1 VSAVA
6 GLRGGA
12 RLRPALQPAAVLA
25 VASAS
30 SFLVYLDATIVNVAF
45 PDIRASFSGATL
57 AGLSWILSA
66 YGLVF
71 AALLVPGGRYADV
84 VGGRRLFL
92 AGLAAFTVGSV
103 LCASAP
109 SVPLLV
115 AARVLQ
121 AAGGALLVPASQLLV
136 MAAFPPEQRM
146 KVIGVMAG
154 VAALASA
161 LGPVLGGL
169 MVDLGGWRLVFLV
182 NLPVGLAALAL
193 GRRMPTP
200 PVRSLVSRPDLLGSV
215 LAVAA
220 VGALALGAV
229 QGPVWGWGDPRTI
242 GSFVASALLTPLLVW
257 RCARH
262 PAPVLELA
270 LFRARSFSTGNLGAL
285 LLGTSFFGLV
295 LANSLFL
302 TQVWGYSV
310 LRTGLAIAP
319 GPLASAAAAIIAG
332 RFTDRIDPRRF
343 ILPGAVISAAAAV
356 WLATQ
361 VGPEPAFLAEWLPA
375 TLLMGIGVGL
385 GFATIVAV
393 CVRDLGPAQLGI
405 GSGMSATT
413 RQLGAVLGVAI
424 LIAILGPVPG
434 PEAYD
439 AGWWAMAA
447 LALLAVAP
455 VALIGRARMVAPANG
470 GIEG

>member
-1 VSAVA
+1 MSAVA

-92 AGLAAFTVGSV
+92 AGLAAFTAGSV

-115 AARVLQ
+115 SARVFQ

-182 NLPVGLAALAL
+182 NLPIGLAALAL
-193 GRRMPTP
+193 GRRMPAP
-200 PVRSLVSRPDLLGSV
+200 PVRSMVSRPDLLGSV

-242 GSFVASALLTPLLVW
+242 GSFVASALLAPLLVW

-262 PAPVLELA
+262 PAPVLELS
-270 LFRARSFSTGNLGAL
+270 LFRGRSFSTGNLGAL

-332 RFTDRIDPRRF
+332 RFTDRVDPRRF
-343 ILPGAVISAAAAV
+343 ILPGAVISAIAAV

-361 VGPEPAFLAEWLPA
+361 VGQEPAFLAEWLPA

-413 RQLGAVLGVAI
+413 RQIGAVLGVAI
-424 LIAILGPVPG
+424 LVAILGPVPG
-434 PEAYD
+434 PAAYD

-455 VALIGRARMVAPANG
+455 ITLIGRGSR
-470 GIEG
+470 

>member
-1 VSAVA
+1 MSAVA
-6 GLRGGA
+6 VPRAGAHPGLR
-12 RLRPALQPAAVLA
+12 PAAVLA
-25 VASAS
+25 IGSAS

-45 PDIRASFSGATL
+45 PDVRASF
-57 AGLSWILSA
+57 AGSILPSLSWILSA
-66 YGLVF
+66 YAIVF
-71 AALLVPGGRYADV
+71 AALLVPGGRFADV

-92 AGLAAFTVGSV
+92 AGLAGFTMGSV
-103 LCASAP
+103 LCATAP
-109 SVPLLV
+109 SVELLV

-136 MAAFPPEQRM
+136 MAAHPPDQRM
-146 KVIGVMAG
+146 RAIGVMAG

-182 NLPVGLAALAL
+182 NLPIGLAALFL
-193 GRRMPTP
+193 GRRMPQP
-200 PVRSLVSRPDLLGSV
+200 PVRGAIARPDLVGALV
-215 LAVAA
+215 AVAA
-220 VGALALGAV
+220 VGSLALGAV
-229 QGPVWGWGDPRTI
+229 QGPVWGWGDPRTV
-242 GSFVASALLTPLLVW
+242 SAFVASALLAPLLVW
-257 RCARH
+257 RSAVH

-270 LFRARSFSTGNLGAL
+270 LFRVRSFRTGNLGAL
-285 LLGTSFFGLV
+285 LLGTSFFGLL
-295 LANSLFL
+295 LANSLYL

-310 LRTGLAIAP
+310 LRAGLAIAP
-319 GPLASAAAAIIAG
+319 GPLASAAAAMTAA

-343 ILPGAVISAAAAV
+343 ILPGAVISALAGV

-361 VGPEPAFLAEWLPA
+361 VGSERAYASEWLPG

-405 GSGMSATT
+405 GSGMSATA
-413 RQLGAVLGVAI
+413 RQIGAVLGVAT
-424 LIAILGPVPG
+424 LVAILGPAPDAG
-434 PEAYD
+434 AYD

-447 LALLAVAP
+447 LALVAAVP
-455 VALIGRARMVAPANG
+455 VALIGRRAAPAAV
-470 GIEG
+470 

>member
-1 VSAVA
+1 
-6 GLRGGA
+6 
-12 RLRPALQPAAVLA
+12 
-25 VASAS
+25 
-30 SFLVYLDATIVNVAF
+30 
-45 PDIRASFSGATL
+45 
-57 AGLSWILSA
+57 
-66 YGLVF
+66 
-71 AALLVPGGRYADV
+71 
-84 VGGRRLFL
+84 
-92 AGLAAFTVGSV
+92 
-103 LCASAP
+103 
-109 SVPLLV
+109 
-115 AARVLQ
+115 VLQ
-121 AAGGALLVPASQLLV
+121 AGGGALLVPASQLLV
-136 MAAFPPEQRM
+136 MAAFPPDQRM

-161 LGPVLGGL
+161 LGPVVGGL

-182 NLPVGLAALAL
+182 NLPIGLAALFY
-193 GRRMPTP
+193 GRWMPAP
-200 PVRSLVSRPDLLGSV
+200 PMRSLVSRPDLLGSL

-242 GSFVASALLTPLLVW
+242 GAFVASALLTPLLVW

-262 PAPVLELA
+262 PAPVLELS
-270 LFRARSFSTGNLGAL
+270 LFRGRSFSTGNLGAL

-295 LANSLFL
+295 LANSLYL

-319 GPLASAAAAIIAG
+319 GPLASAVAAFVAA
-332 RFTDRIDPRRF
+332 RYTDRIDPRRF
-343 ILPGAVISAAAAV
+343 VLPGAVISALAAV

-375 TLLMGIGVGL
+375 TLLMGVGVGL

-424 LIAILGPVPG
+424 LIAILGPAPG
-434 PEAYD
+434 ADAYD
-439 AGWWAMAA
+439 AGWWAMAG
-447 LALLAVAP
+447 LALLAVVP
-455 VALIGRARMVAPANG
+455 IVLISGSSLAGSDG
-470 GIEG
+470 G

>member
-1 VSAVA
+1 MSAVA

-12 RLRPALQPAAVLA
+12 LARSALRPAAVLA

-57 AGLSWILSA
+57 SGLSWILSA

-92 AGLAAFTVGSV
+92 AGLGAFTFGSI
-103 LCASAP
+103 LCAAAP

-146 KVIGVMAG
+146 KVIGAMAG

-182 NLPVGLAALAL
+182 NVPIGIAALLL
-193 GRRMPTP
+193 GRRMPAP
-200 PVRSLVSRPDLLGSV
+200 APGSLVARPDLLGSV

-220 VGALALGAV
+220 VGTLALGAV
-229 QGPVWGWGDPRTI
+229 QGPVWGWGDPRTVAA
-242 GSFVASALLTPLLVW
+242 FAASALLTPLLVW

-262 PAPVLELA
+262 PAPVLELS
-270 LFRARSFSTGNLGAL
+270 LFRGRSFTTGNLGAL
-285 LLGTSFFGLV
+285 LLATSFFGLM
-295 LANSLFL
+295 LANSLYL
-302 TQVWGYSV
+302 TQVWDYSV
-310 LRTGLAIAP
+310 LRAGLAIAP
-319 GPLASAAAAIIAG
+319 GPLASAAAALLAA
-332 RFTDRIDPRRF
+332 RYTDRVDPRRF

-361 VGPEPAFLAEWLPA
+361 VGSEPAFVSEWLPA
-375 TLLMGIGVGL
+375 QVVMGIGVGL

-413 RQLGAVLGVAI
+413 RQIGAVLGVAI
-424 LIAILGPVPG
+424 LIAVLGPAPG
-434 PEAYD
+434 AGAYD
-439 AGWWAMAA
+439 AGWWAMAG
-447 LALLAVAP
+447 LALLAVVPIA
-455 VALIGRARMVAPANG
+455 AIGRSAR
-470 GIEG
+470 

>member
-1 VSAVA
+1 MSAVA
-6 GLRGGA
+6 GSQGAALGRRALR
-12 RLRPALQPAAVLA
+12 PAAVLA
-25 VASAS
+25 VGSAS
-30 SFLVYLDATIVNVAF
+30 SFLVYLDATIVNIAF
-45 PDIRASFSGATL
+45 PDVRASFSDVTL

-66 YGLVF
+66 YAIVF
-71 AALLVPGGRYADV
+71 AALLVPGGRLADR

-92 AGLAAFTVGSV
+92 AGLSAFTAGSL
-103 LCASAP
+103 LCATAP

-115 AARVLQ
+115 GARVLH
-121 AAGGALLVPASQLLV
+121 AVGL
-136 MAAFPPEQRM
+136 
-146 KVIGVMAG
+146 MAG

-182 NLPVGLAALAL
+182 NLPIGLAALIY
-193 GRRMPTP
+193 GRRMPSP
-200 PVRSLVSRPDLLGSV
+200 PVGTLVSRPDLIGSL

-220 VGALALGAV
+220 VGTLALGAV

-242 GSFVASALLTPLLVW
+242 AAFAASAVLTPLLVW

-262 PAPVLELA
+262 PAPVLELS
-270 LFRARSFSTGNLGAL
+270 LFRRRSFSTGNLGAL

-295 LANSLFL
+295 LANALFL

-310 LRTGLAIAP
+310 LRAGLAIAP
-319 GPLASAAAAIIAG
+319 GPLASAVAAIVAG

-343 ILPGAVISAAAAV
+343 ILPGALISGASAV

-361 VGPEPAFLAEWLPA
+361 VGPEPAFVSEWLPA

-413 RQLGAVLGVAI
+413 RQIGAVLGVAV
-424 LIAILGPVPG
+424 LIAILGPAPG
-434 PEAYD
+434 PDSFD
-439 AGWWAMAA
+439 AGWWAMGG
-447 LALLAVAP
+447 LALLAVVPTA
-455 VALIGRARMVAPANG
+455 AIG
-470 GIEG
+470 E

>member
-1 VSAVA
+1 MSAVA
-6 GLRGGA
+6 GLQGGA
-12 RLRPALQPAAVLA
+12 LARSVLRPAAVLA

-57 AGLSWILSA
+57 AGLSWVLSA
-66 YGLVF
+66 YALVF

-84 VGGRRLFL
+84 IGGRRLFL
-92 AGLAAFTVGSV
+92 AGLTGFTLGSV
-103 LCASAP
+103 LCATAP
-109 SVPLLV
+109 SVPTLV
-115 AARVLQ
+115 AARMLQ
-121 AAGGALLVPASQLLV
+121 ALGGALLVPAAQMLV
-136 MAAFPPEQRM
+136 MAAFPPGKRM
-146 KVIGVMAG
+146 KVIGVLASVAG
-154 VAALASA
+154 IASA
-161 LGPVLGGL
+161 LGPVLGGI

-182 NLPVGLAALAL
+182 NLPIGLAALYF
-193 GRRMPTP
+193 GRGMPSP
-200 PVRSLVSRPDLLGSV
+200 PLRSLVSRPDLLGSL
-215 LAVAA
+215 LAIAA

-229 QGPVWGWGDPRTI
+229 QGPVWGWGDPRTL
-242 GSFVASALLTPLLVW
+242 GAFVASAVLTPVLVW

-270 LFRARSFSTGNLGAL
+270 LFRFRSFTTGNLGAL

-295 LANSLFL
+295 LANALYL

-310 LRTGLAIAP
+310 LRAGLAIAP
-319 GPLASAAAAIIAG
+319 GPLASAATAFLAA
-332 RFTDRIDPRRF
+332 RYTDRVDPRRF
-343 ILPGAVISAAAAV
+343 IRPGAVISALAAV

-361 VGPEPAFLAEWLPA
+361 VGPERAFLAEWLPA
-375 TLLMGIGVGL
+375 TLLMGVGVGL

-424 LIAILGPVPG
+424 LIAILGPAPG
-434 PEAYD
+434 AGAYD
-439 AGWWAMAA
+439 AGWWAMAG
-447 LALLAVAP
+447 LALLAVVP
-455 VALIGRARMVAPANG
+455 IVLISSRAAADG
-470 GIEG
+470 G

>member
-1 VSAVA
+1 MSAVA
-6 GLRGGA
+6 ESQGAALARRALR
-12 RLRPALQPAAVLA
+12 PAAVLA
-25 VASAS
+25 VGSAS

-45 PDIRASFSGATL
+45 PDVRASFEGATL
-57 AGLSWILSA
+57 PALSWILSA
-66 YGLVF
+66 YGIVF
-71 AALLVPGGRYADV
+71 AALLVPGGRFADV

-92 AGLAAFTVGSV
+92 AGLAAFTAGSA
-103 LCASAP
+103 LCATAP

-115 AARVLQ
+115 GARVLQ
-121 AAGGALLVPASQLLV
+121 AAGGAMLVPSAQLLV

-169 MVDLGGWRLVFLV
+169 AVDLGGWRLVFLV
-182 NLPVGLAALAL
+182 NLPIGLAALAA
-193 GRRMPTP
+193 GRLMPQP
-200 PVRSLVSRPDLLGSV
+200 PMRPVVSRPDLLGSL
-215 LAVAA
+215 LAVGA

-229 QGPVWGWGDPRTI
+229 QGPVWGWGDPRT
-242 GSFVASALLTPLLVW
+242 VAAFSGSALLAPLLVW
-257 RCARH
+257 RSAAH
-262 PAPVLELA
+262 AAPVLELA
-270 LFRARSFSTGNLGAL
+270 LFRVRSFSTGNLGAL

-295 LANSLFL
+295 LANSLYL
-302 TQVWGYSV
+302 TQVWDYSV

-319 GPLASAAAAIIAG
+319 GPLASAAAAMIAA

-343 ILPGAVISAAAAV
+343 ILPGALISAAASV
-356 WLATQ
+356 WLATE
-361 VGPEPAFLAEWLPA
+361 VGPERAFVSDWLPGM
-375 TLLMGIGVGL
+375 LLMGTGVGL

-393 CVRDLGPAQLGI
+393 CVRDLGPAQLGV

-424 LIAILGPVPG
+424 LIAILGPAPG
-434 PEAYD
+434 AATYD
-439 AGWWAMAA
+439 SGWWAMAG

-455 VALIGRARMVAPANG
+455 IALIGRERAARTAR
-470 GIEG
+470 

>member
-1 VSAVA
+1 MSTVA
-6 GLRGGA
+6 RSRGGA
-12 RLRPALQPAAVLA
+12 LARPVLGPAAVLA

-45 PDIRASFSGATL
+45 PDIRASFGGTTL

-66 YGLVF
+66 YALVF
-71 AALLVPGGRYADV
+71 AALLVPAGRFADV
-84 VGGRRLFL
+84 LGGRRLFL
-92 AGLAAFTVGSV
+92 AGLAAFTAGSL
-103 LCASAP
+103 LCAAAP

-121 AAGGALLVPASQLLV
+121 AMGGALLVPSAQLLV

-169 MVDLGGWRLVFLV
+169 VVDLGGWRLVFVV
-182 NLPVGLAALAL
+182 NLPVGLAALLL
-193 GRRMPTP
+193 GLRMPAP
-200 PVRSLVSRPDLLGSV
+200 APGSLRHRPDLIGSL
-215 LAVAA
+215 LAIAA
-220 VGALALGAV
+220 VGTLALGAV

-242 GSFVASALLTPLLVW
+242 AAFAASAVLTPLLVW

-262 PAPVLELA
+262 PAPVLELS
-270 LFRARSFSTGNLGAL
+270 LFRRRSFSTGNLGAL

-295 LANSLFL
+295 LANALFL
-302 TQVWGYSV
+302 TQVWGYSI

-319 GPLASAAAAIIAG
+319 GPLASAVAAFAAA
-332 RFTDRIDPRRF
+332 RYTDRVDPRRF
-343 ILPGAVISAAAAV
+343 VLPGAVISAAAGV

-361 VGPEPAFLAEWLPA
+361 VGPEPAFVTQWLPA
-375 TLLMGIGVGL
+375 TVLMGVGVGL

-393 CVRDLGPAQLGI
+393 CVRDLQPAELGI

-424 LIAILGPVPG
+424 LIAILGPVPDAG
-434 PEAYD
+434 AFD

-447 LALLAVAP
+447 LALLAVVP
-455 VALIGRARMVAPANG
+455 IALIGRARAAVT
-470 GIEG
+470 

>member
-1 VSAVA
+1 MSAVA
-6 GLRGGA
+6 GLQGEA
-12 RLRPALQPAAVLA
+12 RTRAALQPAAVLA
-25 VASAS
+25 VASVS

-45 PDIRASFSGATL
+45 PDIRSSFSGSTL

-92 AGLAAFTVGSV
+92 AGLAGFTLGSV

-161 LGPVLGGL
+161 LGPVLGGV

-182 NLPVGLAALAL
+182 NLPVGLAALVA
-193 GRRMPTP
+193 GRRMPAP
-200 PVRSLVSRPDLLGSV
+200 PIRSLVSRPDLAGSL

-270 LFRARSFSTGNLGAL
+270 LFRGRSFSTGNLGAL

-295 LANSLFL
+295 LANSLYL

-332 RFTDRIDPRRF
+332 RYTDRIDPRRF
-343 ILPGAVISAAAAV
+343 ILPGALISALAAV

-375 TLLMGIGVGL
+375 TLLMGVGVGL

-393 CVRDLGPAQLGI
+393 CVRDLGPAQLGV

-413 RQLGAVLGVAI
+413 RQIGAVLGVAI
-424 LIAILGPVPG
+424 LVAILGPAPG
-434 PEAYD
+434 ADAYD
-439 AGWWAMAA
+439 AGWWAMAG
-447 LALLAVAP
+447 LALLAAVP
-455 VALIGRARMVAPANG
+455 IALISSRARPG
-470 GIEG
+470 GG

>member
-1 VSAVA
+1 MSAVA
-6 GLRGGA
+6 GLQGRS
-12 RLRPALQPAAVLA
+12 RMRPALRPAAVLA

-45 PDIRASFSGATL
+45 PDVRASFAGTSL

-66 YGLVF
+66 YGIVF

-92 AGLAAFTVGSV
+92 AGLAAFTAGSV
-103 LCASAP
+103 LCAAAP

-121 AAGGALLVPASQLLV
+121 AGGGALLVPASQLLV

-146 KVIGVMAG
+146 KVIGAMAG

-182 NLPVGLAALAL
+182 NLPIGLAALAL
-193 GRRMPTP
+193 GGRMPAP
-200 PVRSLVSRPDLLGSV
+200 LPGALVRRPDLLGSA

-229 QGPVWGWGDPRTI
+229 QGPEWGWGDARTI
-242 GSFVASALLTPLLVW
+242 AAFAASATLTPLLLW
-257 RCARH
+257 RCAAH
-262 PAPVLELA
+262 PAPVLELS
-270 LFRARSFSTGNLGAL
+270 LFRGRSFSTGNLGAL
-285 LLGTSFFGLV
+285 LLGTSFFGFV
-295 LANSLFL
+295 LANSLYL

-310 LRTGLAIAP
+310 LRAGLAIAP
-319 GPLASAAAAIIAG
+319 GPLASAAAAFAAA
-332 RFTDRIDPRRF
+332 RYTDRVDPRRF
-343 ILPGAVISAAAAV
+343 VLPGALISAASGV
-356 WLATQ
+356 WLATL
-361 VGPEPAFLAEWLPA
+361 VGTEPAFLSEWLPA
-375 TLLMGIGVGL
+375 QLLMGVGVGL

-393 CVRDLGPAQLGI
+393 CVRDLRPAELGI

-413 RQLGAVLGVAI
+413 RQIGAVLGVAI
-424 LIAILGPVPG
+424 LIAVLGPVPD
-434 PEAYD
+434 PAAYE

-447 LALLAVAP
+447 VAFAAVVP
-455 VALIGRARMVAPANG
+455 ISLIGRSRA
-470 GIEG
+470 